1 MGSSDSDG
9 NSDGSSVN
17 IHVKIPAF
25 IQRWAKAERISV
37 TFSARPVK
45 SGGTVFVKSI
55 VDSGCPWTF
64 VSENDVERCR
74 SIAARSFEFF
84 ERVNL
89 GGFEIDLSDM
99 GDVLFVFKDS
109 KGELFETV
117 SRCFIGKLV
126 QKGKLTVGLPSVIGM
141 DFLREK
147 RGMAG
152 FDEDENP
159 CMMLAKK

>member
-1 MGSSDSDG
+1 MDTG
-9 NSDGSSVN
+9 VK
-17 IHVKIPAF
+17 IVKIPAF

-45 SGGTVFVKSI
+45 SGGTVFVKSV

-64 VSENDVERCR
+64 ISGTDVERCR
-74 SIAARSFEFF
+74 SISARTFEFF

-89 GGFEIDLSDM
+89 GGFVIDLSDM

-109 KGELFETV
+109 EGKLFETT
-117 SRCFIGKLV
+117 SRCFIGKLC
-126 QKGKLTVGLPSVIGM
+126 QKGELTVGLPSVIGM

-152 FDEDENP
+152 FDEDGNP
-159 CMMLAKK
+159 CMILAKK